1 MENKKAAPLCE
12 TGAAERI
19 ARISA
24 DLAFNRREMLA
35 ESKRKLQELLQAE
48 HPFGQGRMVTVSFP
62 QHKSWPDICAAHR
75 RKPHGQPLPS

>member
-1 MENKKAAPLCE
+1 MENKKAAPVCE

-48 HPFGQGRMVTVSFP
+48 HHV
-62 QHKSWPDICAAHR
+62 
-75 RKPHGQPLPS
+75 

>member
-1 MENKKAAPLCE
+1 MENKKAAPVCE

-48 HPFGQGRMVTVSFP
+48 HPFGQGHAVTVNLSH
-62 QHKSWPDICAAHR
+62 HKR
-75 RKPHGQPLPS
+75 PSDNAFIKYCVSAESD

>member
-1 MENKKAAPLCE
+1 MENKKSAPVCE

-62 QHKSWPDICAAHR
+62 QHIC
-75 RKPHGQPLPS
+75 PSDSTFIKYCVSSMID